1 MEKRQ
6 YAMDTYLL
14 VRMPFGLFAGGRVLC
29 SDGVV
34 RRLKR
39 ISQTAD
45 TFFSIP
51 AAVAIKG
58 KTVAGYVTFETETG
72 MTVEIE
78 GDRTVAKFRA
88 YKYRKNCNLLP
99 EGTWRRT

>member
-6 YAMDTYLL
+6 YAMDTHLL

-34 RRLKR
+34 RQLKR

-45 TFFSIP
+45 TFFSMISS
-51 AAVAIKG
+51 
-58 KTVAGYVTFETETG
+58 YVFFIVPKPLCFVVLE
-72 MTVEIE
+72 
-78 GDRTVAKFRA
+78 
-88 YKYRKNCNLLP
+88 NLLC
-99 EGTWRRT
+99 